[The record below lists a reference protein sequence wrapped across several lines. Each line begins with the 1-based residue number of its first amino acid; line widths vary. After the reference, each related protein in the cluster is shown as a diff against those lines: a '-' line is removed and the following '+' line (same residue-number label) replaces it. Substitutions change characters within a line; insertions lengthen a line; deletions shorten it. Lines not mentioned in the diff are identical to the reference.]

1 MEENCAA
8 LTSKNKG
15 DIQSCDNYRG
25 IKLMRYTLKLWERV
39 VEAGQKSEFVQ
50 QYGFMPTKEYYRCSI
65 YSEDVNRSTEKAIGS
80 CIVSLWK

>member
-25 IKLMRYTLKLWERV
+25 TKLMRYTLKLWERV
-39 VEAGQKSEFVQ
+39 VESSGE
-50 QYGFMPTKEYYRCSI
+50 
-65 YSEDVNRSTEKAIGS
+65 
-80 CIVSLWK
+80 